1 MSERRVMAF
10 VMDPIEAVDIE
21 ADTSFALMLE
31 AGSRGFETL
40 YVAPDDIGVRPGSGP
55 IAIARSAELRR
66 RAGDFLTLGEPREVA
81 LDDVDV
87 VWQRKDPPVDESY
100 VRTTQMLALC
110 QRALVLNRP
119 ESVLASNEKLYALN
133 FPELM
138 PATRVARTIAD
149 LEAFLAE
156 LDGEMIVKP
165 LDGKG
170 GEGIFHIRRGDP
182 NVRTILEI
190 SSAFETRW
198 VMAQAYVP
206 EVRTGDKRIL
216 LIDGEPLGAVLRV
229 PADGESRAN
238 FHSGGQASKVGL
250 DASDHRIVDAVA
262 SRLKAE
268 GLFFVGI
275 DVIGDRLTEINVT
288 SPTGIQEMSRL
299 DGVDYSARVLEAV
312 EAKLSARQ

>member
-1 MSERRVMAF
+1 MAF
-10 VMDPIEAVDIE
+10 VMDPIEAVDIDG
-21 ADTSFALMLE
+21 DTTFALMLE
-31 AGSRGFETL
+31 ATERGAETL

-55 IAIARSAELRR
+55 IAVARTAQVRR
-66 RAGDFLTLGEPREVA
+66 RAGDFVSLGEAREVA
-81 LDDVDV
+81 LDEVDV

-100 VRTTQMLALC
+100 VRTTQMLSLC

-133 FPELM
+133 FPDLM
-138 PATRVARTIAD
+138 PSTRVARTIPD

-182 NVRTILEI
+182 NVRTILET
-190 SSAFETRW
+190 STAFETRW

-216 LIDGEPLGAVLRV
+216 LVDGEPLGAVLRV

-238 FHSGGQASKVGL
+238 FHSGGQAAKIGL
-250 DASDHRIVDAVA
+250 DEGDRRIVDAVA
-262 SRLKAE
+262 PHLKAE

-299 DGVDYSARVLEAV
+299 DGVDYSAHVLDAV
-312 EAKLSARQ
+312 EAKLAER

>member
-21 ADTSFALMLE
+21 VDTTFALMLE
-31 AGSRGFETL
+31 AGKRGIETL
-40 YVAPDDIGVRPGSGP
+40 YVAPGDVGVRPGAGP
-55 IAIARSAELRR
+55 VALARTAQLRR
-66 RAGDFLTLGEPREVA
+66 KAGDFVTLGAPRELA

-87 VWQRKDPPVDESY
+87 VWQREDPPVDEAY
-100 VRTTQMLALC
+100 TRTTQMLGLC
-110 QRALVLNRP
+110 QSALVLNRP
-119 ESVLASNEKLYALN
+119 ESVLAANEKLYALN
-133 FPELM
+133 FPDLM
-138 PATRVARTIAD
+138 PATRVARVISD
-149 LEAFLAE
+149 LESFLAE
-156 LDGEMIVKP
+156 LAGEMIVKP

-170 GEGIFHIRRGDP
+170 GEGIFHIRRDDP

-190 SSAFETRW
+190 STGFETRW

-216 LIDGEPLGAVLRV
+216 LVDGEPLGAVLRV
-229 PADGESRAN
+229 PAEGESRAN
-238 FHSGGQASKVGL
+238 FHSGGQAAKTGL
-250 DASDHRIVDAVA
+250 DESDRRIIDAIA
-262 SRLKAE
+262 PRLRAD

-299 DGVDYSARVLEAV
+299 DGVDYPAHVLDAV
-312 EAKLSARQ
+312 EAKLAER